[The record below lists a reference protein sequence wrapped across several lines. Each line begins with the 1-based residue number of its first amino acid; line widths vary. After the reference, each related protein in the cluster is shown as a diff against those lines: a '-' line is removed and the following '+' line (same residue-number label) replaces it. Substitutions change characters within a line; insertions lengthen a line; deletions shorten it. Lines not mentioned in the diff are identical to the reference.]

1 MFPYMGLKGQPR
13 GKAAVRRYA
22 ELIVALV
29 SLKIVHRML
38 QETIFLEI

>member
-1 MFPYMGLKGQPR
+1 MDLKGQPR
-13 GKAAVRRYA
+13 EKSAVRWYA

-29 SLKIVHRML
+29 SSKIVHRML